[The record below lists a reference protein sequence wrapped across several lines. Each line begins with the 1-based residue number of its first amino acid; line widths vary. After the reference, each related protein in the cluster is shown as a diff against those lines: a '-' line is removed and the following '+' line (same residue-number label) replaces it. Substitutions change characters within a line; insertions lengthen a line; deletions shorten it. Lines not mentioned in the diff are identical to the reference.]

1 MFSQNM
7 LRNITKT
14 RIKRYLRQNEVT
26 NLKRRLQTH
35 FVSDYSKIL
44 EVFKEELASGG
55 KLNENNVDNFI
66 FNQIFYE
73 NCNYYYVY
81 KLNTIDINKDLSEAN
96 ILQDL
101 IDKGFKVNQP
111 LTDET
116 EVTDYDLC
124 TTRLNFKEGKLSHI
138 NCLLKV
144 STVESEYRG
153 EIDFY
158 CGIIID
164 LNNDLLILKFN
175 LNLLESHRKGK
186 LSLLHDIK
194 RIVTNSAPFNQI
206 KLSFSS
212 YNEHTVRKIIF
223 DIFKNLSI
231 EAEDLLNQ
239 RIPADAEEKIQQF
252 LTNMQVAEI
261 GNDYINQIK
270 AVVYQDISKTFQ
282 DSLFNN
288 GWVFRFVFREGDST
302 RASSRTDDFS
312 PIYSKQVYWHLKELV
327 FKSGE
332 LQEAGFHWF
341 LNPAEKEGIIFVKLE
356 QKNDALVFQFYQK
369 TDLNRK
375 VKEEYVINEITKQLP

>member
-116 EVTDYDLC
+116 EATDYDLC

>member
-1 MFSQNM
+1 M

-116 EVTDYDLC
+116 EATDYDLC